1 MRTMIAVPPAMRPAT
16 FRVVGTDRSA
26 VTLAVMRAAHG
37 GTVTLE
43 VERADWLDAL
53 CDGRLPFAAP
63 GLLPLLHRS
72 LRAER
77 LDILPLERHPR
88 MAFG

>member
-1 MRTMIAVPPAMRPAT
+1 MIAVPPTMRPST

-43 VERADWLDAL
+43 VERTDWLDAL

-63 GLLPLLHRS
+63 ALLPLLHQA

-77 LDILPLERHPR
+77 LDILPLAHCPR
-88 MAFG
+88 LAFG

>member
-1 MRTMIAVPPAMRPAT
+1 MIAVPPTMRPAT

-43 VERADWLDAL
+43 IERADWLEAL

-63 GLLPLLHRS
+63 GLLPLLHQA

-77 LDILPLERHPR
+77 LDILPLVGRR
-88 MAFG
+88 RLAFG